1 MEAELPEVRPVGRT
15 ETHRTGG
22 SIASLPGEPCRCT
35 GECCVIVGVNKGEIT
50 IKGNAV
56 LTGGLIYHHVKL
68 VIRAAEAAA
77 RWRERQAR

>member
-1 MEAELPEVRPVGRT
+1 MPSTELPEVREVGRT
-15 ETHRTGG
+15 ETLRGNRG
-22 SIASLPGEPCRCT
+22 PLPGEPCRCK

-56 LTGGLIYHHVKL
+56 LSGSLIYHHVKL